1 MKCSLN
7 FYFICSPVS
16 CSTDSAGSSLSI
28 DEFDGCQQT
37 DFAHGLV
44 KFDSSNFFFLLLL
57 FITYNRN

>member
-7 FYFICSPVS
+7 FYFMCSPVS
-16 CSTDSAGSSLSI
+16 ATCSTDSAGSSLSI

-44 KFDSSNFFFLLLL
+44 KFGIRILCI
-57 FITYNRN
+57 FI

>member
-44 KFDSSNFFFLLLL
+44 KFDSSNFVVVVYYL
-57 FITYNRN
+57 